1 MLMSTQDFFICLS
14 CFLPE
19 RILAVFLTDCH
30 ETLSRQPIYVPL
42 ITELAG
48 VILHWSC
55 ILTECTSKFKLCRP
69 VSNSESHLD
78 STENVQSLPSE
89 HHF

>member
-1 MLMSTQDFFICLS
+1 MLMSTQDFFICTS

-19 RILAVFLTDCH
+19 HILAVFLTHCH
-30 ETLSRQPIYVPL
+30 EMLSRRSIYVPL

-48 VILHWSC
+48 IILHWSC
-55 ILTECTSKFKLCRP
+55 ILTESTLKFKLCRP

-78 STENVQSLPSE
+78 STENVQSFPSE